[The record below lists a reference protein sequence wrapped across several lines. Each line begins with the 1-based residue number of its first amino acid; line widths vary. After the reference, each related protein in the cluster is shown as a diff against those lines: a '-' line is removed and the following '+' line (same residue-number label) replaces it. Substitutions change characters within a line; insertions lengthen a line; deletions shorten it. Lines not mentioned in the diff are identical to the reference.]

1 MGSPPVTSFDD
12 TFAAI
17 TALGLDTSVF
27 IYFVASN
34 ERYVRRARE
43 IFRRI
48 DGGQF
53 TSRTSI
59 ITLTE
64 ALTLPKRIA
73 DTVLER
79 SYRLMLFESRHLQL
93 LDVDAAIADRAADLR
108 ARHTLRTPDA
118 IQIATALAAG
128 CEAFLTNDR
137 DLRRVDARRILTLDE
152 LTLDQARRERD
163 TPIGVTMQVRG

>member
-1 MGSPPVTSFDD
+1 MTSFDA

-17 TALGLDTSVF
+17 TTLGLDTSVF
-27 IYFVASN
+27 IYFVEGN
-34 ERYVRRARE
+34 PRYVGRARE

-48 DGGQF
+48 NSGQF
-53 TSRTSI
+53 AGRSSI

-64 ALTLPKRIA
+64 ALTLPKKTA

-79 SYRLMLFESRHLQL
+79 SYRLMLFESRNLQL
-93 LDVDAAIADRAADLR
+93 VDVTAAIADSAADLR
-108 ARHTLRTPDA
+108 ARHNLRTPDA

-137 DLRRVDARRILTLDE
+137 DLRRVEALRVLVLDE
-152 LTLDQARRERD
+152 LTLA
-163 TPIGVTMQVRG
+163 